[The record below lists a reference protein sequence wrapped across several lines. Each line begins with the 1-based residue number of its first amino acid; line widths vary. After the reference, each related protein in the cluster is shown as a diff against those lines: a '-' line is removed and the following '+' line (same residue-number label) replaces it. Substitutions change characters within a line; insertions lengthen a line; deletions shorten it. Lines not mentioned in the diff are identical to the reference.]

1 GQTASA
7 PVTELQRRVAE
18 SMAAV
23 LGLPEV
29 SAEQNFFELGGHS
42 LLAARLATNLISVA
56 GRRPSLREI
65 FEAPTPA
72 ALAAALADQDAAANQ
87 PLEAPSIPVRSDQS
101 TAPLSQMQQR
111 LWFLE
116 NLNPG
121 TVVHNIPSA
130 HRLSGPLDGA
140 ALDQAFRLLV
150 DRQSVLR
157 TVIER
162 SADGGR

>member
-1 GQTASA
+1 TLPDYMLPRHVVVLDTMPLLPNDKIDRKALPAPTGISAAPSGRAPSGPVGQTASA

-65 FEAPTPA
+65 FEA
-72 ALAAALADQDAAANQ
+72 
-87 PLEAPSIPVRSDQS
+87 
-101 TAPLSQMQQR
+101 
-111 LWFLE
+111 
-116 NLNPG
+116 
-121 TVVHNIPSA
+121 
-130 HRLSGPLDGA
+130 
-140 ALDQAFRLLV
+140 
-150 DRQSVLR
+150 
-157 TVIER
+157 
-162 SADGGR
+162 